1 VNAWGPYRPPT
12 WRQPVGWSTLH
23 ETPPIITAPVIRESP
38 GDWLFNGILRP
49 AWAYRLE
56 LALFGVVSVAYVW
69 LGEHLGRE
77 GAERL
82 IVAAAFLVA
91 TITWTREPLAHAL
104 FRSHLRRRW
113 ALACRHAELATRND
127 RIPRITRCRLTRAG
141 EQLRV
146 RVPAGSQVPDLE
158 AKAERIAAFLAV
170 REVRVVRDPASARHA
185 RVVVLRRDPLADPIP
200 TPWPLVGVD
209 RLSLWQP
216 IPVGVDEDGN
226 EVTVSLP
233 ERNLLEGG
241 EPGSGKSNVLQ
252 LLVAVGALD
261 PDVRLT
267 LFDPKLVE
275 LAVWQGSAARLV
287 GPNVEEA
294 IEVLKGLIAE
304 LDDRY
309 LTLLANRARKVTR
322 ATGCP
327 CIWSGSRSS
336 PISPTAPT
344 AKPPR
349 PSLRCCGTSW
359 PGAGPPAWS
368 PSRPP
373 RSPRLM
379 WSRPSSGTC
388 SASGG
393 RSAAPPPRH
402 LTPSLGRA
410 GPVRATRRPRLIRL
424 PEGWGCSCRR
434 AGCRCGCAPAI
445 SMTWTWPSW
454 PAAPR
459 PCATRPERRR
469 RRRCGWSR
477 TSRHDEPGP
486 RRRAAP
492 RHPPGGRGAG
502 WGRL

>member
-1 VNAWGPYRPPT
+1 VNGWGGYRPPT
-12 WRQPVGWSTLH
+12 WRQPVGWGALH
-23 ETPPIITAPVIRESP
+23 ETPPIITAPVMRESP

-56 LALFGVVSVAYVW
+56 LALFGLIAVAYVW
-69 LGEHLGRE
+69 LGDRLGRQ

-113 ALACRHAELATRND
+113 ALACRHAELATIND

-158 AKAERIAAFLAV
+158 AKAERIAAFLSV

-185 RVVVLRRDPLADPIP
+185 KVVVLRRDPLADPTPI
-200 TPWPLVGVD
+200 PWPLVDAGA
-209 RLSLWQP
+209 LSLWQP

-226 EVTVSLP
+226 EVAVTLP

-275 LAVWQGSAARLV
+275 LSVWQGCCDRLV

-294 IEVLKGLIAE
+294 IEVLKGLISE

-309 LTLLANRARKVTR
+309 LTLLANRARKVIEGDGLPLHLVGIEELAYFTNGPDRKAAQAFSTLLRDFVARGR
-322 ATGCP
+322 AAGMVTVATTQKP
-327 CIWSGSRSS
+327 SADVV
-336 PISPTAPT
+336 PTFLRDLFGFRWA
-344 AKPPR
+344 
-349 PSLRCCGTSW
+349 LRCSTPQASDTILG
-359 PGAGPPAWS
+359 
-368 PSRPP
+368 
-373 RSPRLM
+373 
-379 WSRPSSGTC
+379 SGW
-388 SASGG
+388 ASEGY
-393 RSAAPPPRH
+393 SAASVD
-402 LTPSLGRA
+402 PSARGVGLLLQEG
-410 GPVRATRRPRLIRL
+410 GVPVRLR
-424 PEGWGCSCRR
+424 SCWLDDLDLAELARR
-434 AGCRCGCAPAI
+434 AELLRGTTR
-445 SMTWTWPSW
+445 T
-454 PAAPR
+454 
-459 PCATRPERRR
+459 ATATLRLVE
-469 RRRCGWSR
+469 
-477 TSRHDEPGP
+477 DES
-486 RRRAAP
+486 A
-492 RHPPGGRGAG
+492 
-502 WGRL
+502 